1 MPSVH
6 TTININVP
14 PSVVRQIFFDFPS
27 YPEWNPFITSITCND
42 PSLSPGSRLQI
53 KTLDA
58 GFQSTIFE
66 NKPDNFNWLGMVGA
80 AWIFRGNHIF
90 KFEPLGDI
98 GENGE
103 TVGCKF
109 IQDEVFG
116 GLLAPL
122 LMFFYRPKM
131 EKGFSAMNA
140 ALKSKA
146 EGISN

>member
-6 TTININVP
+6 TAINISAP
-14 PSVVRQIFFDFPS
+14 PSVVRQIFLDFPS
-27 YPEWNPFITSITCND
+27 YSQWNPFIISIKCNN
-42 PSLSPGSRLQI
+42 PSAAPGSRLQV
-53 KTLDA
+53 KTLDN
-58 GFQSTIFE
+58 GFESTILE
-66 NKPDNFNWLGMVGA
+66 NKPDNFNWQGMMA
-80 AWIFRGNHIF
+80 AEWIFKGNHIF

-116 GLLAPL
+116 GILASL
-122 LMFFYRPKM
+122 VMFFYRQKL
-131 EKGFSAMNA
+131 EKGFNDMNA

-146 EGISN
+146 EGIPS